1 MEALETTKY
10 NLKAQSIIESAVFNF
25 NRNGFYGTSLEHITR
40 SLNMTDKSIYYYFKN
55 KEDLFIAALHHTQ
68 ESLCLAITEA
78 KALKVNALEKIQ
90 FLATQCAS
98 IDGLEL
104 LGNVPHEVTKHK
116 LYPKIEKR
124 LKKHHQITIGF
135 FEMGQKDKSII
146 KGNPVDQWTLYT
158 GGFVAYFNWYKFV
171 DRSKVDYQKQID
183 DMRFM
188 IERAFSTAYKK
199 S

>member
-1 MEALETTKY
+1 MEAIETKKY

-25 NRNGFYGTSLEHITR
+25 NRKGFYGTSLEDITR
-40 SLNMTDKSIYYYFKN
+40 SLNMTDKSIYYYFKS
-55 KEDLFIAALHHTQ
+55 KEDLFIASLHHAQ
-68 ESLCLAITEA
+68 ESLCAAITEA
-78 KALKVNALEKIQ
+78 KALKVNALEKLQ
-90 FLATQCAS
+90 FLATQCAF

-104 LGNVPHEVTKHK
+104 LGNVPYEVTKHK

-158 GGFVAYFNWYKFV
+158 GGFLAYFNWYKFV